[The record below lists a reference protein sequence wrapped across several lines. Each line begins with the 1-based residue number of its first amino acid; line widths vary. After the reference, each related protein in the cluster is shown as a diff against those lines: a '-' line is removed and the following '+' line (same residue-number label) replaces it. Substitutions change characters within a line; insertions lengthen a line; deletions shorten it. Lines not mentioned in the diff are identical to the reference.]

1 MDFMK
6 AFDKVPHKRLITKLE
21 SYGLSNQ
28 IIKWVNNF
36 LNERNQKVMVNGNE
50 SSNRPVTIAIPLGG
64 CLRTY
69 TICNIYK

>member
-21 SYGLSNQ
+21 SYGLSNL
-28 IIKWVNNF
+28 IIKWVDNF

-50 SSNRPVTIAIPLGG
+50 SSNRPVTSGIPQGSV
-64 CLRTY
+64 LRPFLFV
-69 TICNIYK
+69 IYI

>member
-28 IIKWVNNF
+28 IIKWVDNF
-36 LNERNQKVMVNGNE
+36 LNERNQKVTVNGNK
-50 SSNRPVTIAIPLGG
+50 SSNRPVTSGIP
-64 CLRTY
+64 
-69 TICNIYK
+69 